1 MQMARN
7 AMFRARA
14 ARILQDA
21 LEVDGDPESYE
32 LRIKLGE
39 YVEWVIDQ
47 LFITGDLDHEEL
59 GIVTDFIENN
69 TVEEAAEKHGC
80 STVWWGRI
88 YKETC
93 RKIDKAIERVAVE

>member
-1 MQMARN
+1 MQKARN

-14 ARILQDA
+14 ARILHDA
-21 LEVDGDPESYE
+21 LEADGDPESYD

-47 LFITGDLDHEEL
+47 LFIIGDLDHDEL
-59 GIVTDFIENN
+59 RIVTDFIEND

-93 RKIDKAIERVAVE
+93 NKINKAMEGASV